1 MKPQLKRAEAE
12 HADDIRALVRT
23 AYEMYVERM
32 DREPAPMLADYEG
45 LIDQQIVTVALMG
58 DAVAGVL
65 ICYPQGD
72 QLHVENVAVS
82 PDFQGHGIGGLLMT
96 NAEQQAQSQNISKI
110 GLYTNEV
117 MTENFPFYEA
127 LGFQIRERAMQDGYA
142 RIFFEKT
149 LNGTE

>member
-1 MKPQLKRAEAE
+1 MKPQLKRAEPDHVDAV
-12 HADDIRALVRT
+12 RALVRA

-32 DREPAPMLADYEG
+32 DRDPAPMLADYEA
-45 LIDQQIVTVALMG
+45 LIRQQVVTVALMG

-72 QLHVENVAVS
+72 ALHVENVAVS

-96 NAEQQAQSQNISKI
+96 KAEQQAISQSIFKI

-117 MTENFPFYEA
+117 MAENFPFYEA
-127 LGFQIRERAMQDGYA
+127 LGYDIRERAMQDGYA
-142 RIFFEKT
+142 RVFFEKT
-149 LNGTE
+149 LNKTE